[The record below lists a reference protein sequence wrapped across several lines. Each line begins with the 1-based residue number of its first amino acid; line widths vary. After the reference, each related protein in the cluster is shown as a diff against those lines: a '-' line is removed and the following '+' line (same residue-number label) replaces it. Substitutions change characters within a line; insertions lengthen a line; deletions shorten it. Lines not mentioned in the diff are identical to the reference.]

1 MENYL
6 ATINFKAIDEACKEQ
21 ISYTR
26 TRTHKGKEIQA
37 VSTKPREILVI
48 SKHYEGLGRPIV
60 TKSFYIP
67 SEDRF
72 EGFTQEAPPIGY
84 CFFEDIITTKE
95 IR

>member
-6 ATINFKAIDEACKEQ
+6 ATINFKAIDNECKTQ
-21 ISYTR
+21 V
-26 TRTHKGKEIQA
+26 
-37 VSTKPREILVI
+37 VSTRLRSINGVPREYDVLSPREILVI

-72 EGFTQEAPPIGY
+72 EGFTQETPPIGY
-84 CFFEDIITTKE
+84 CFFEDIIAG
-95 IR
+95 IA